1 VAVLHTAIDIG
12 FDENPGRFSPVAV
25 APARRALGPVSFV
38 ARFIDN
44 PLRVIP
50 QSAYEEG
57 LIYQTNRCGR
67 VAWVLDP
74 ALIKDVLIERSDLFP
89 ITDIQKRVLG
99 PLGGKGVLTTEGTE
113 WRWQRQTVAPLFR
126 HSELLQHVPAMATAA
141 NVMLAEWAADA
152 SPGYR
157 FVDRDMTRVAYRV
170 IARTLLPYASEEV
183 DAAIERASC
192 NYFKSISWSFVYGYF
207 ALPRA
212 MPRPGRRKK
221 ARAERFLRSAIA
233 ELIAVART
241 DGRQRDDIFSR
252 LRQARHPE
260 TGEGIS
266 SELLLDSLLT
276 FMMVGHESTAKALT
290 WTLYLLSQSDG
301 WAERVRREVEQ
312 VAGTEPIAAKHI
324 EQLQVTQ
331 QVVKEAL
338 RLYPP
343 VPSICRHAARDVELG
358 GRKIPAGTLVNIPIY
373 VLHRHRQLWAD
384 PDSFDPDRFAPAN
397 AATMSR
403 MQFLPFGA
411 GPRTCMGSAF
421 ATIEATTVLATLIRG
436 ARFRLKPGHVPT
448 PISRVT
454 LGPQGGMPMSIE
466 LRRAPSSP
474 DQEFSALHLSRS
486 SDRLS
491 AAAAI

>member
-1 VAVLHTAIDIG
+1 MAPLQTALDADFG
-12 FDENPGRFSPVAV
+12 KSPGLFSPVGV
-25 APARRALGPVSFV
+25 APARRALGPISFL

-50 QSAYEEG
+50 QSAYREG
-57 LIYQTNRCGR
+57 LVCQTNRFGS

-74 ALIKDVLIERSDLFP
+74 ALIKEVLVERSDLFP
-89 ITDIQKRVLG
+89 ITDIQKRVLA
-99 PLGGKGVLTTEGTE
+99 PLGGRGVLTTDGTE

-126 HSELLQHVPAMATAA
+126 HSELLRHVPAMATAA

-152 SPGYR
+152 SAGYR
-157 FVDRDMTRVAYRV
+157 FIDRDMTRVAFRV
-170 IARTLLPYASEEV
+170 IARTLLPDASEEV

-192 NYFKSISWSFVYGYF
+192 DYFKSISWSFAYGYF
-207 ALPRA
+207 ALSRA
-212 MPRPGRRKK
+212 MPQPGLRKK
-221 ARAERFLRSAIA
+221 VRAERFLRTAVA
-233 ELIAVART
+233 ELIAGGRT
-241 DGRQRDDIFSR
+241 DRRQRDDMFSR

-260 TGEGIS
+260 TGEGMS

-290 WTLYLLSQSDG
+290 WALYLLSQSDS

-312 VAGTEPIAAKHI
+312 VAGGEPIGAEHI
-324 EQLQVTQ
+324 ERLQITQ
-331 QVVKEAL
+331 QVIKEAL

-358 GRKIPAGTLVNIPIY
+358 GRKLASGTLVNIPIY
-373 VLHRHRQLWAD
+373 VLHRHRKLWND

-397 AATMSR
+397 AATISR

-411 GPRTCMGSAF
+411 GPRTCIGSAF

-454 LGPQGGMPMSIE
+454 LGPKGGMPMRIE
-466 LRRAPSSP
+466 LRRVLVRPGVPGRTLVQAS
-474 DQEFSALHLSRS
+474 
-486 SDRLS
+486 
-491 AAAAI
+491 